1 MLLIKNGSIVTADHQ
16 QRADICCEGETIT
29 RIGPDLPAPP
39 GAEVVD
45 AAGMYVFPGFIDP
58 HTHIYLPLAGG
69 LTSKDNY
76 TTASQAAV
84 IGGTTTIFDMCGP
97 SRHEDPWTAYQT
109 WQARAAGQSACDY
122 SFHMTLSRF
131 DADAERQIRRIVDD
145 GIASFKVYLAYRGAF
160 GLEDDELYAA
170 LRLARELGVITA
182 AHCENAA
189 LIEQRQ
195 RDLLAAGK
203 TGPQWHEPSRP
214 PQVEAEGVH
223 HLLTFAELTGAH
235 AYIVHL
241 SCEPALRIATAA
253 RHRGQPVWIETLV
266 QYLLLDKTAT
276 ELPGLDGARYVMSPP
291 LREDGNQDVLWDALR
306 DGDIDTVATD
316 HAPFDLAQKSR
327 GLNDFTKIPS
337 GLPGIEDRINL
348 LFTYGVRGDRFDLR
362 RLVAVASANPAKIFG
377 LYPRKGTI
385 EVGSDADLV
394 VYDPNYQGRISAE
407 TQHMNVD
414 YNAYEG
420 IAIAGRPHVVTVR
433 GQVAARDGEFVGS
446 TARGQLLRRKPT
458 HHSV

>member
-1 MLLIKNGSIVTADHQ
+1 MLLIKDGLIVTADRQ
-16 QRADICCEGETIT
+16 QRADVWCEGETIT
-29 RIGPDLPAPP
+29 RIGPDLPAPQ

-58 HTHIYLPLAGG
+58 HTHVYLPLAGG

-76 TTASQAAV
+76 TTATQAAV

-97 SRHEDPWTAYQT
+97 SRQEAPYAAFEA
-109 WQARAAGQSACDY
+109 WQARAAGQAACDY

-131 DADAERQIRRIVDD
+131 DAEAERQVRRIVEE
-145 GIASFKVYLAYRGAF
+145 GISSFKVYLAYRGAF
-160 GLEDDELYAA
+160 GLEDDELHAA
-170 LRLARELGVITA
+170 LRLARDLGVITA
-182 AHCENAA
+182 AHCENAG

-223 HLLTFAELTGAH
+223 HLLTFADLTGAH
-235 AYIVHL
+235 TYIVHL
-241 SCEPALRIATAA
+241 SCEAALREALAA
-253 RHRGQPVWIETLV
+253 RRNGQPVWIETLV
-266 QYLLLDKTAT
+266 QYLLLDKRAA

-291 LREDGNQDVLWDALR
+291 LRDERNQDVLWDALAR
-306 DGDIDTVATD
+306 GDIDTVATD

-327 GLNDFTKIPS
+327 GLDDFTKIPN

-348 LFTYGVRGDRFDLR
+348 LYTYGVKAGRFDLQK
-362 RLVAVASANPAKIFG
+362 LVAVASTNAAKIFG

-394 VYDPNYQGRISAE
+394 VYDPNNQGRISVE
-407 TQHMNVD
+407 SHHMNVD
-414 YNAYEG
+414 YSAYEG
-420 IAIAGRPHVVTVR
+420 IAVAGRPHVVTVR
-433 GQVAARDGEFVGS
+433 GQIAARDGQFVG
-446 TARGQLLRRKPT
+446 AAGRGQLLRRKPT
-458 HHSV
+458 H